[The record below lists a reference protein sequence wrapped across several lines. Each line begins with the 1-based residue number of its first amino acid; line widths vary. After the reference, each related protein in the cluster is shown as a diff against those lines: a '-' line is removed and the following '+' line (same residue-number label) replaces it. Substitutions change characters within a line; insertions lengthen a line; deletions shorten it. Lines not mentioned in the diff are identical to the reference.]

1 MADRATSTSTSEDLE
16 RTKAEDGE
24 STATTAAAEEGK
36 SASKS
41 KSKSKSSAGAKQLRI
56 TQVRSGNGRP
66 RTHRATLAALGL
78 KRHQHSVVQN
88 DNPAIRGMVFQ
99 VRHLVEVEEL
109 EGEE

>member
-1 MADRATSTSTSEDLE
+1 M
-16 RTKAEDGE
+16 AED
-24 STATTAAAEEGK
+24 TTQAAAQDKAPE
-36 SASKS
+36 AKS
-41 KSKSKSSAGAKQLRI
+41 KSKSTSSASTRRLRI

-66 RTHRATLAALGL
+66 RTHRATLSALGL

-88 DNPAIRGMVFQ
+88 DNPAIRGMIFQ